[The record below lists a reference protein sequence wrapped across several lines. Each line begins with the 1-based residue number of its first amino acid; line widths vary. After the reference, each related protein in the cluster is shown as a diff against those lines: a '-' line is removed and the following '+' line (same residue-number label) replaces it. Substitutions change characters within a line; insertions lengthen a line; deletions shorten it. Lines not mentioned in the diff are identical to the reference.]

1 MPALRPTV
9 RSALLL
15 LPAFAH
21 SARRITIS
29 TIRINLAYLV
39 INQVREDT
47 SPQYG
52 SALTVLIA
60 IIADAATTLMVTV
73 MNAT

>member
-1 MPALRPTV
+1 LPALRPTV
-9 RSALLL
+9 KSAP
-15 LPAFAH
+15 LPAFVH

-29 TIRINLAYLV
+29 TIRINLAYLA
-39 INQVREDT
+39 INQARADT

-60 IIADAATTLMVTV
+60 IIVDDATTRMVTV